1 MYSYFYI
8 HLDSSTFYKFY
19 NSIQR
24 IRLIILILTYVIPNF
39 YINCI
44 TNYKFSQALS
54 LILIMQSMKVITR
67 PKPTITAVILAKM
80 ALTIR
85 IMNQNLRVTD
95 TVKATRTETVS
106 MVLTKA
112 TAPTRKALVMNTE
125 TMEAITTNPLP
136 NGWLNLSIQ
145 LSDLL
150 IRIKIGYKNIQF
162 ENLKQY

>member
-1 MYSYFYI
+1 
-8 HLDSSTFYKFY
+8 
-19 NSIQR
+19 
-24 IRLIILILTYVIPNF
+24 
-39 YINCI
+39 
-44 TNYKFSQALS
+44 
-54 LILIMQSMKVITR
+54 MQSMRVITR

-95 TVKATRTETVS
+95 TVKATWTETVS

-136 NGWLNLSIQ
+136 NGWLNLSI
-145 LSDLL
+145 
-150 IRIKIGYKNIQF
+150 
-162 ENLKQY
+162 

>member
-1 MYSYFYI
+1 
-8 HLDSSTFYKFY
+8 
-19 NSIQR
+19 
-24 IRLIILILTYVIPNF
+24 
-39 YINCI
+39 
-44 TNYKFSQALS
+44 
-54 LILIMQSMKVITR
+54 MQSMRVITR
-67 PKPTITAVILAKM
+67 PKPTIAAVILAKM

-136 NGWLNLSIQ
+136 NGWLNLSI
-145 LSDLL
+145 
-150 IRIKIGYKNIQF
+150 
-162 ENLKQY
+162 

>member
-1 MYSYFYI
+1 
-8 HLDSSTFYKFY
+8 
-19 NSIQR
+19 
-24 IRLIILILTYVIPNF
+24 
-39 YINCI
+39 
-44 TNYKFSQALS
+44 
-54 LILIMQSMKVITR
+54 MQSMRVITR

-112 TAPTRKALVMNTE
+112 IAPTRKALVMNTE

-136 NGWLNLSIQ
+136 NGWLNLSI
-145 LSDLL
+145 
-150 IRIKIGYKNIQF
+150 
-162 ENLKQY
+162 

>member
-1 MYSYFYI
+1 
-8 HLDSSTFYKFY
+8 
-19 NSIQR
+19 
-24 IRLIILILTYVIPNF
+24 
-39 YINCI
+39 
-44 TNYKFSQALS
+44 
-54 LILIMQSMKVITR
+54 MQSMRVITR
-67 PKPTITAVILAKM
+67 PKPMITAVILAKM

-136 NGWLNLSIQ
+136 NGWLNLSM
-145 LSDLL
+145 
-150 IRIKIGYKNIQF
+150 
-162 ENLKQY
+162 